1 MSDSRK
7 QKVFQTMDWLRLR
20 KVSAAAKAA
29 FAGNAMKE
37 MEDVNE
43 VFAACLRK
51 IYKEA
56 GIDIPMRFY
65 PEEEADRLVAALRSQ
80 PAQEAQNAE
89 VE

>member
-7 QKVFQTMDWLRLR
+7 QKAFRTMDSLRLR
-20 KVSAAAKAA
+20 KVSAAAKAS

-51 IYKEA
+51 IYTEA
-56 GIDIPMRFY
+56 GIEIPVSFY
-65 PEEEADRLVAALRSQ
+65 PEIEADRLVAALRSQ
-80 PAQEAQNAE
+80 PAPEVQNEMA
-89 VE
+89 